1 MAQPPPLSQIGIGVV
16 APYDFALDREL
27 WRWAPDDVSLHLT
40 RLPYAPLA
48 ATTEMAIH
56 ISESALVAAGAMD
69 VRAVSPAVTAYACT
83 SGSFIGGR
91 AGEAALVAAMKE
103 AGAPDAVTTSGAL
116 LIALRRLGLARI
128 AVVTPYTPDLTHGL
142 SSFLGEAGIEVVA
155 SAGLGLTSE
164 IWMVPYET
172 TAGLVRATDSAE
184 AEAVFVSCTNLPT
197 YDLIATLEADLGKPV
212 LTANQV
218 TMWCALT
225 IAGRQGRR
233 PGSAIARIMTGELTA
248 VDAAEYA
255 DRLRRVRDKM
265 RERSLAALVVSDPA
279 NLFYL
284 TGYDAWSFYTPQCLV
299 IPAET
304 EPHLFARAQDAA
316 GATFTCNLPAEQ
328 IHGYPEELVHRPD
341 VHPFDWIAGA
351 ARDLV
356 PAGELVGVEGDAHFF
371 SPRGYFALANGLPGN
386 RLVDSAELVNW
397 VRLVKSPS
405 EVGRLRIAGAIA
417 ERAMRIACEQ
427 LRPGRRQ
434 CDLVAEILAA
444 QAIGV
449 PGHGGEYPALVPLL
463 PTGDASGTP
472 HLTWSDRPFR
482 IGEATTIE
490 LAGVFGRYHAP
501 LARTVMLG
509 DPPQRLIDTAHV
521 VADAMQSTLDA
532 IRPGVTGGVVHEAF
546 DRVIRSHG
554 LRKDSRIGYSIG
566 IGYPPDWGERTVSLR
581 REETTE
587 LAAGMAFHIILGMWM
602 DGWGYELSEP
612 IVVTATGVE
621 RLTDLPHE
629 LTIRR

>member
-1 MAQPPPLSQIGIGVV
+1 
-16 APYDFALDREL
+16 
-27 WRWAPDDVSLHLT
+27 
-40 RLPYAPLA
+40 
-48 ATTEMAIH
+48 
-56 ISESALVAAGAMD
+56 
-69 VRAVSPAVTAYACT
+69 
-83 SGSFIGGR
+83 
-91 AGEAALVAAMKE
+91 
-103 AGAPDAVTTSGAL
+103 
-116 LIALRRLGLARI
+116 
-128 AVVTPYTPDLTHGL
+128 
-142 SSFLGEAGIEVVA
+142 
-155 SAGLGLTSE
+155 
-164 IWMVPYET
+164 
-172 TAGLVRATDSAE
+172 
-184 AEAVFVSCTNLPT
+184 
-197 YDLIATLEADLGKPV
+197 
-212 LTANQV
+212 
-218 TMWCALT
+218 
-225 IAGRQGRR
+225 
-233 PGSAIARIMTGELTA
+233 MTGELTA

-509 DPPQRLIDTAHV
+509 DPPQRLTDTARV
-521 VADAMQSTLDA
+521 VAEAMESTLDA

-587 LAAGMAFHIILGMWM
+587 LAAGMAFHTILGMWM